1 MFQSFYK
8 VIIIVITIVLIFISV
23 CFIPILASS
32 NNENIDFN
40 IIYDSSFS
48 FTTNGQFSWPTPRL

>member
-8 VIIIVITIVLIFISV
+8 FIVLLIVIILIVISV

-32 NNENIDFN
+32 NSNYIDFN

-48 FTTNGQFSWPTPRL
+48 FTTNGQFSWPTPRI